1 MEWII
6 LIVAGIFEMLGVT
19 ALNAYTHN
27 HKLTALINMIVSFA
41 LSFIC
46 LAIAMTNLPM
56 STAYAVWTGIGTVGG
71 AIIGMLFYNE
81 SKNLIRILCIVVIL
95 ASTIGLKLLS

>member
-1 MEWII
+1 MDWMI
-6 LIVAGIFEMLGVT
+6 LIVAGVFEMLGVT

-27 HKLTALINMIVSFA
+27 RKLTALINMIVSFA
-41 LSFIC
+41 LSFVC
-46 LAIAMTNLPM
+46 LAIAMANLPM
-56 STAYAVWTGIGTVGG
+56 STSYAVWTGIGTVGG